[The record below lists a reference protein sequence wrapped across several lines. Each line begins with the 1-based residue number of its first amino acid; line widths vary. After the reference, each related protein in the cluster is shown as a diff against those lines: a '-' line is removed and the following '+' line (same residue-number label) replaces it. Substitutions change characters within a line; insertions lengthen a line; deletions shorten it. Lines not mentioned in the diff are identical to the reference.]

1 MPLRTRR
8 SNPPRYSTYQRY
20 KGVLREDFSY
30 RCVYC
35 DIHENE
41 SGGPRYFSVE
51 HFRPKKR
58 FPELRTEYRNLLYA
72 CTVCNSYK
80 SDDWPSETPLDD
92 GRGYL
97 DPTEHDYDDHFALS
111 DDDLIVGLSAV
122 GHYMIQRMRLNRKML
137 QKIRALRREEEQQHT
152 RILSL
157 LERSISA
164 IDIVLEREQPTGK
177 AGRALRRERD
187 ELRKQYEAQVV
198 SWGRRWEPL
207 FNLEDY

>member
-1 MPLRTRR
+1 MKVAARATSALSIFAPK
-8 SNPPRYSTYQRY
+8 N
-20 KGVLREDFSY
+20 SY
-30 RCVYC
+30 
-35 DIHENE
+35 
-41 SGGPRYFSVE
+41 
-51 HFRPKKR
+51 
-58 FPELRTEYRNLLYA
+58 PELRTDYNNLLYA

-92 GRGYL
+92 GCGYL
-97 DPTEHDYDDHFALS
+97 DPTEHNYDEHFALGA
-111 DDDLIVGLSAV
+111 DFMLEGLSPV
-122 GHYMIQRMRLNRKML
+122 GRYMIQRMRLNRKML

-152 RILSL
+152 RILRL

-177 AGRALRRERD
+177 AGRELRRERD

-198 SWGRRWEPL
+198 GWGRRWEPL